1 MSVRRIRLAKHV
13 ASVGLG
19 VVGSGNCGEGLTPR
33 WKTVKNVREERF
45 VGACEKEK
53 YINLAL

>member
-45 VGACEKEK
+45 VGACEKK
-53 YINLAL
+53 SI